1 MGGAPI
7 DVRQSDLKL
16 WQRCPLMYRYQ
27 NIDHLPREQS
37 GSLSFGSIIHL
48 CVLHLEV
55 EQDLAAAIAMFRK
68 FWAEPSS
75 VDAEFKV
82 DFYVRGTNW
91 KKYLAEGERILRHW
105 WSLIQWES
113 DVVLGREFGFSV
125 PIGDGH
131 TLNGTI
137 DKLAIRFIPSI
148 NSRVV
153 LVSDYKDLAL
163 DTKLPTPTG
172 WTTMAEVNVGDQ
184 LIGGDGSPCTVTAK
198 SSVYTANDCYRITF
212 DDQSTITAGEHH
224 NWAVETN
231 HGDKILT
238 TVQMRDNLVDPIT
251 EQRQLRIPPD
261 HRIQRVQSKTAP
273 TGEPDRLHLAHR
285 RQRVVLALGVDHP
298 GGAAEEHLTP

>member
-153 LVSDYKDLAL
+153 LVSDYKSNK
-163 DTKLPTPTG
+163 KLPTYEYLAEDLQFSAYSYATTRPEFWATIPDGPEIFQRVETFPRYGEWVQLTG
-172 WTTMAEVNVGDQ
+172 PKRMDAGERTQRHYNRLTMAINALAESVAMRIFVPTISGESCKWCDYRK
-184 LIGGDGSPCTVTAK
+184 PC
-198 SSVYTANDCYRITF
+198 
-212 DDQSTITAGEHH
+212 G
-224 NWAVETN
+224 
-231 HGDKILT
+231 L
-238 TVQMRDNLVDPIT
+238 
-251 EQRQLRIPPD
+251 PD
-261 HRIQRVQSKTAP
+261 
-273 TGEPDRLHLAHR
+273 L
-285 RQRVVLALGVDHP
+285 
-298 GGAAEEHLTP
+298 GAA